1 MNLAL
6 KLILFAVLLALHRDF
21 SNAQESS
28 YIAGA
33 KKEGQVNLYA
43 TASLTT
49 TQAAVKAFE
58 QRYPF
63 VKVNYARVGAEN
75 MLSKIRTEKAAGK
88 LLFDV
93 IYGGVAPLFTT
104 LDVLQPYASP
114 EAKAYPDKFKDPK
127 GLWTGFG
134 ANYYVF
140 AYNTR
145 KVSKQ
150 EAPKNWEDFYD
161 PKWKG
166 RIGMDPQEF
175 RWMGA
180 LEEYLGE
187 EKARKIMVG
196 LARQDIQWRNNHTSL
211 AQLMIAGEFDIA
223 LSFAHSIEELRE
235 KRAPV
240 EWVKSL
246 RPIVVDIQAVAL
258 ASNIGHP
265 NAAKLLYDFLLSEDG
280 QKVLV
285 EQRKVPLRP
294 GMLPSTSPLY
304 PGALEL
310 FPTPVKVQLNMDR
323 YATKFEQIFGP
334 RR

>member
-1 MNLAL
+1 MVNRTIFISLAL
-6 KLILFAVLLALHRDF
+6 LISHFVQAY
-21 SNAQESS
+21 AQESP
-28 YIAGA
+28 YLAGA
-33 KKEGQVNLYA
+33 KKEGQVNMYA
-43 TASLTT
+43 TAALTN
-49 TQAAVKAFE
+49 TQAVVKAFE

-63 VKVNYARVGAEN
+63 IKVNFVRVGAEN
-75 MLSKIRTEKAAGK
+75 MLCKIRAEKSAGK
-88 LLFDV
+88 ILFDV
-93 IYGGVAPLFTT
+93 IYGGVAPLLTT

-114 EAKAYPDKFKDPK
+114 EAAVYPDKFKDPK

-145 KVSKQ
+145 KVPKQ
-150 EAPKNWEDFYD
+150 DAPKTCEDFHD

-175 RWMGA
+175 RWLGA

-187 EKARKIMVG
+187 EKARRIVMG

-211 AQLMIAGEFDIA
+211 AQLMVAGEFDMA
-223 LSFAHSIEELRE
+223 LSFAHAIEEMRE

-240 EWVKSL
+240 EWVRGLK
-246 RPIVVDIQAVAL
+246 PIVVDIQAAAL
-258 ASNIGHP
+258 SAQLAHP
-265 NAAKLLYDFLLSEDG
+265 NAAKLLYDFLISEEG
-280 QKVLV
+280 AKVLV

-294 GMLPSTSPLY
+294 GILHANSALY
-304 PGALEL
+304 PGNLEL
-310 FPTPVKVQLNMDR
+310 FPVPVKVQVNINQ
-323 YATKFEQIFGP
+323 YAEKFEKIFGS